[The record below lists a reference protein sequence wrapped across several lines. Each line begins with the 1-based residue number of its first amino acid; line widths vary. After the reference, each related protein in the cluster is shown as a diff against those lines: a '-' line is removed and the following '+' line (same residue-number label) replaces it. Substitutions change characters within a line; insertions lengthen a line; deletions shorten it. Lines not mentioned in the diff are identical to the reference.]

1 MREHSRDKGMLED
14 IVFYANNV
22 KKILDGVSYDDFVN
36 DIRIYYSVMKNIEII
51 GEAANML
58 SRDFID
64 TYTGLPWKQ
73 IIGMRHVLV
82 HGYAQVSNVDLWE
95 TAQNDI
101 APLCQKVLSYL
112 DEIDWDAWVNNIE

>member
-1 MREHSRDKGMLED
+1 MREHSRDKGRLED

-73 IIGMRHVLV
+73 IIGMRPFF
-82 HGYAQVSNVDLWE
+82 
-95 TAQNDI
+95 
-101 APLCQKVLSYL
+101 PLSLLSSKTKHTQL
-112 DEIDWDAWVNNIE
+112 TRSFLELAKKSS

>member
-1 MREHSRDKGMLED
+1 MREHSRDKGRLED
-14 IVFYANNV
+14 IVIYANNV
-22 KKILDGVSYDDFVN
+22 KKILAGVSYDDFVN

-58 SRDFID
+58 SKDFID
-64 TYTGLPWKQ
+64 TYADLPWKQ

-82 HGYAQVSNVDLWE
+82 HGYAQVSNVDLWD

-101 APLCQKVLSYL
+101 DPLSQRVLAYL
-112 DEIDWDAWVNNIE
+112 DEIDWDSWENS

>member
-1 MREHSRDKGMLED
+1 MREHSRDKGRLED
-14 IVFYANNV
+14 IVIYANNV
-22 KKILDGVSYDDFVN
+22 KKILAGVSYDDFVN

-58 SRDFID
+58 SKDFID
-64 TYTGLPWKQ
+64 TYADLPWKQ

-82 HGYAQVSNVDLWE
+82 HGYAQVSNVDLWD

-101 APLCQKVLSYL
+101 DPLSQRVLAYL
-112 DEIDWDAWVNNIE
+112 DEIDWDSWENR

>member
-1 MREHSRDKGMLED
+1 MREHSRDTGRLED

-22 KKILDGVSYDDFVN
+22 KKILAGVSYDDFVN

-58 SRDFID
+58 SKDFID
-64 TYTGLPWKQ
+64 TYADLPWKQ

-82 HGYAQVSNVDLWE
+82 HGYAQVSNVDLWD

-101 APLCQKVLSYL
+101 DPLSQRVLAYL
-112 DEIDWDAWVNNIE
+112 DEIDWDSWENS

>member
-1 MREHSRDKGMLED
+1 MREHSRDKGRLED

-22 KKILDGVSYDDFVN
+22 KKILAGVSYDDFVN

-58 SRDFID
+58 SKDFID
-64 TYTGLPWKQ
+64 TYADLPWKQ

-82 HGYAQVSNVDLWE
+82 HGYYTVSPEKVWDTVQEDLPTLKE
-95 TAQNDI
+95 QI
-101 APLCQKVLSYL
+101 VGLLV
-112 DEIDWDAWVNNIE
+112 EI

>member
-1 MREHSRDKGMLED
+1 MRERSRDKGRLED

-22 KKILDGVSYDDFVN
+22 MKILEGVSYEDFVN

-58 SRDFID
+58 SKDF
-64 TYTGLPWKQ
+64 TETHAGLPWKQ

-82 HGYAQVSNVDLWE
+82 HGYAQVSNIDLWD

-101 APLCQKVLSYL
+101 APLCQKVLTYL
-112 DEIDWDAWVNNIE
+112 NEIDWEKWIEN

>member
-1 MREHSRDKGMLED
+1 MRERSRDKGRLED

-58 SRDFID
+58 SKDFIE
-64 TYTGLPWKQ
+64 THTGLPWKQ
-73 IIGMRHVLV
+73 IIGIRHVLV
-82 HGYAQVSNVDLWE
+82 HGYAQVSNVDLWD
-95 TAQNDI
+95 TAKNDI
-101 APLCQKVLSYL
+101 DPLCHKVLEYL
-112 DEIDWDAWVNNIE
+112 NDIYWDSWVKI

>member
-1 MREHSRDKGMLED
+1 MRERSRDKGRLED

-58 SRDFID
+58 SKDFIE
-64 TYTGLPWKQ
+64 THTGLPWKQ

-82 HGYAQVSNVDLWE
+82 HGYAQVANVDLRD
-95 TAQNDI
+95 TAKNDI
-101 APLCQKVLSYL
+101 DPLCQNVLEYL
-112 DEIDWDAWVNNIE
+112 NDIDWDSWVKI

>member
-1 MREHSRDKGMLED
+1 MRESSRDKGRLED

-22 KKILDGVSYDDFVN
+22 MKILDGVSYEDFVN

-58 SRDFID
+58 SKDFID
-64 TYTGLPWKQ
+64 TYSGLPWKQ

-82 HGYAQVSNVDLWE
+82 HGYAQVSNIDLWD

-101 APLCQKVLSYL
+101 TPLCQKVLTYL
-112 DEIDWDAWVNNIE
+112 NEIDWEKWIEN

>member
-1 MREHSRDKGMLED
+1 MREHSRDKGSLED
-14 IVFYANNV
+14 SVFYANNV
-22 KKILDGVSYDDFVN
+22 KKILAGVSYDDFVN

-58 SRDFID
+58 SKDFID
-64 TYTGLPWKQ
+64 TYADLPWKQ

-82 HGYAQVSNVDLWE
+82 HGYAQVSNVDLWD

-101 APLCQKVLSYL
+101 DPLSQRVLSYL
-112 DEIDWDAWVNNIE
+112 DEIDWDSWENS

>member
-1 MREHSRDKGMLED
+1 MREHSRDKGRLED

-22 KKILDGVSYDDFVN
+22 KKILGGVTYDDVVN

-64 TYTGLPWKQ
+64 TYTGQ
-73 IIGMRHVLV
+73 F
-82 HGYAQVSNVDLWE
+82 
-95 TAQNDI
+95 
-101 APLCQKVLSYL
+101 
-112 DEIDWDAWVNNIE
+112 NNNGNLQRKYNFFA

>member
-1 MREHSRDKGMLED
+1 MREHSRDNGRLED

-22 KKILDGVSYDDFVN
+22 KKILAGVSYDDYVK

-58 SRDFID
+58 SKDFID
-64 TYTGLPWKQ
+64 TYADLPWKQ

-82 HGYAQVSNVDLWE
+82 HGYAQVSNVDLWD

-101 APLCQKVLSYL
+101 DPLSQRVLAYL
-112 DEIDWDAWVNNIE
+112 DEIDWDSWENS

>member
-1 MREHSRDKGMLED
+1 MRENSRDKGRLED

-22 KKILDGVSYDDFVN
+22 KKILAGVSYDDFVN

-58 SRDFID
+58 SKDFID
-64 TYTGLPWKQ
+64 TYADLPWKQ

-82 HGYAQVSNVDLWE
+82 HGYAQVSNVDLWD

-101 APLCQKVLSYL
+101 DPLSQRVLTYL
-112 DEIDWDAWVNNIE
+112 DEIDWDSWENS

>member
-1 MREHSRDKGMLED
+1 MREHSRDKGRLED

-36 DIRIYYSVMKNIEII
+36 DIRIHYSVMKRIEFI
-51 GEAANML
+51 GEAPNML

-64 TYTGLPWKQ
+64 SYTGLQWKQ

>member
-1 MREHSRDKGMLED
+1 MREHSRDKGRLED

-22 KKILDGVSYDDFVN
+22 KKILAGVSYDDFVN

-58 SRDFID
+58 SKDFID
-64 TYTGLPWKQ
+64 TYADLPWKQ

-82 HGYAQVSNVDLWE
+82 HGYAQVSNVDLWD

-101 APLCQKVLSYL
+101 DPLSQRVLSYL
-112 DEIDWDAWVNNIE
+112 DAIDWDSWENS

>member
-1 MREHSRDKGMLED
+1 MRERSRDKGRLEH

-22 KKILDGVSYDDFVN
+22 MKILDGVSYEDFVN

-58 SRDFID
+58 SKDFID
-64 TYTGLPWKQ
+64 TYSGLPWKQ

-82 HGYAQVSNVDLWE
+82 HGYAQVSNVDLWD
-95 TAQNDI
+95 TAKNDI
-101 APLCQKVLSYL
+101 DPLCQKVLEYL
-112 DEIDWDAWVNNIE
+112 NDIDWDSWVRI

>member
-1 MREHSRDKGMLED
+1 MSYPFFSGYRRDEAFPQDTDLSPVPPMSSTS
-14 IVFYANNV
+14 IVETKAV
-22 KKILDGVSYDDFVN
+22 
-36 DIRIYYSVMKNIEII
+36 
-51 GEAANML
+51 
-58 SRDFID
+58 SRDFTD

>member
-1 MREHSRDKGMLED
+1 MRERSRDKGRLED

-22 KKILDGVSYDDFVN
+22 MKILDGVSYEDFVN

-58 SRDFID
+58 SKDFID
-64 TYTGLPWKQ
+64 TYSGLPWKQ

-82 HGYAQVSNVDLWE
+82 HGYAQVSNVDLWD
-95 TAQNDI
+95 TAKNDI
-101 APLCQKVLSYL
+101 DPLCQKVLEYL
-112 DEIDWDAWVNNIE
+112 KDIDWDSWVRI

>member
-1 MREHSRDKGMLED
+1 MRERSRDKGRLED

-22 KKILDGVSYDDFVN
+22 KKILDRVSYDDFVN

-58 SRDFID
+58 SKDFIE
-64 TYTGLPWKQ
+64 THTGLPWKQ

-82 HGYAQVSNVDLWE
+82 HGYYTITPEKIWE
-95 TAQNDI
+95 TVQEDL
-101 APLCQKVLSYL
+101 PVLKEQIL
-112 DEIDWDAWVNNIE
+112 EILQHE

>member
-1 MREHSRDKGMLED
+1 MREHSRDKGRLED

-101 APLCQKVLSYL
+101 APLCKKVLSYL